1 MTKTGFHLLPV
12 AECQQDP
19 AGATILGFAV
29 PDALQA
35 DFTFLP
41 GQYLTLQAEIE
52 GAEVRRPY
60 SICSSPG
67 GGLLQ
72 VGIRQIEAGRFSQF
86 ARHLKPGDQLSV
98 MPPQG
103 RFTLKNPK
111 PGQHL
116 LLAAGSGIT
125 PILPIAEALLA
136 DHPDCSV
143 MLIWGNR
150 QRSSIM
156 LKEAVDGLKNRFMG
170 RFSLLHI
177 LSREAGDQPLFSGR
191 LDAAR
196 LRQLSEAGLFD
207 ASQLAEAW
215 ICGPA
220 EMSADCLAW
229 LGEQG
234 MAQKDLHTEVF
245 TPAPPS
251 RQKGQI
257 KGPASAQDRAA
268 KPAAADSQPACTVRV
283 ILDGAEQEFPL
294 PDGLSVI
301 EAARE
306 ARISLPWSC
315 ANGMCATCR
324 CRLTSG
330 AGQMQQNF
338 SLDEAELEAGF
349 VLACQLIPQS
359 PHLTLDFDQS

>member
-35 DFTFLP
+35 DFTCLP

-52 GAEVRRPY
+52 GEEVRRPY

-86 ARHLKPGDQLSV
+86 ARHLKPGDQIQL

-103 RFTLKNPK
+103 RFSLKNPK

-125 PILPIAEALLA
+125 PMLPIAEALLA

-229 LGEQG
+229 LGEPG
-234 MAQKDLHTEVF
+234 DG
-245 TPAPPS
+245 S
-251 RQKGQI
+251 
-257 KGPASAQDRAA
+257 KGPAYRSFHTR
-268 KPAAADSQPACTVRV
+268 PAEPSKGANKEVRLVLKTGPETRCCRQPACLHRAGDPGRGRAGIPPAGRPVCDRGRQRGPNQPALVLCQWDVRD
-283 ILDGAEQEFPL
+283 L
-294 PDGLSVI
+294 
-301 EAARE
+301 
-306 ARISLPWSC
+306 SLPVDQRGGPD
-315 ANGMCATCR
+315 AAKF
-324 CRLTSG
+324 L
-330 AGQMQQNF
+330 AGC
-338 SLDEAELEAGF
+338 G
-349 VLACQLIPQS
+349 
-359 PHLTLDFDQS
+359 

>member
-1 MTKTGFHLLPV
+1 MTKTGFHLLEV
-12 AECQQDP
+12 AACQQDP
-19 AGATILGFAV
+19 AGATILSFAV
-29 PDALQA
+29 PEDLAPA
-35 DFTFLP
+35 FAFLP
-41 GQYLTLQAEIE
+41 GQYLTLQAEIDGE
-52 GAEVRRPY
+52 EIRRPY
-60 SICSSPG
+60 SICSRPG
-67 GGLLQ
+67 AGLLQ
-72 VGIRQIEAGRFSQF
+72 VGIRQLEEGRFSQF
-86 ARHLKPGDQLSV
+86 ARHLKPGDPLWV

-111 PGQHL
+111 SGQHL

-125 PILPIAEALLA
+125 PMLPIAEALLA

-143 MLIWGNR
+143 MLVWGNR

-156 LKEAVDGLKNRFMG
+156 LKEAIDGLKNRFMG

-196 LRQLSEAGLFD
+196 LSQLSEAGLFD

-215 ICGPA
+215 LCGPA
-220 EMSADCLAW
+220 AMSTDCAAW
-229 LGEQG
+229 LTGQGLAEQ
-234 MAQKDLHTEVF
+234 DLHTEYF

-251 RQKGQI
+251 RHKEQK
-257 KGPASAQDRAA
+257 KALSGPGTA
-268 KPAAADSQPACTVRV
+268 KKHGAAASPPACTVRV

-330 AGQMQQNF
+330 AGRMRQNF
-338 SLDEAELEAGF
+338 SLDAAELEAGF

-359 PHLTLDFDQS
+359 PRLTLDFDQS

>member
-12 AECQQDP
+12 AECLQDP

-35 DFTFLP
+35 EFACLP

-52 GAEVRRPY
+52 GEEVRRPY
-60 SICSSPG
+60 SICSRPG
-67 GGLLQ
+67 AELLQ
-72 VGIRQIEAGRFSQF
+72 VGIRQIAEGRFSQF
-86 ARHLKPGDQLSV
+86 ARHLKPGDLIQL

-103 RFTLKNPK
+103 RFSLKNPK

-125 PILPIAEALLA
+125 PMLPIAEALLA
-136 DHPDCSV
+136 DHPGCSV

-150 QRSSIM
+150 QRNSIM

-191 LDAAR
+191 LDAMR
-196 LRQLSEAGLFD
+196 LSQLSEAGLFD
-207 ASQLAEAW
+207 PSQLAEAW
-215 ICGPA
+215 LCGPP
-220 EMSADCLAW
+220 EMSKQCAAW
-229 LGEQG
+229 LTSQG
-234 MAQKDLHTEVF
+234 MADKDLHTETF
-245 TPAPPS
+245 TPAPASRRQRQDKSLSGSSSAAGPS
-251 RQKGQI
+251 
-257 KGPASAQDRAA
+257 AA
-268 KPAAADSQPACTVRV
+268 PDNPPACNVRV
-283 ILDGAEQEFPL
+283 ILDGVEQEFPL

-330 AGQMQQNF
+330 EGRMRQNF
-338 SLDEAELEAGF
+338 SLDAAELEAGY

-359 PHLTLDFDQS
+359 ARIILDFDQS